1 MIGLTVALTGFGI
14 VCALIGISQ
23 KLQAIEQ
30 ALRNKNG

>member
-1 MIGLTVALTGFGI
+1 MIGLIIALNGCGI
-14 VCALIGISQ
+14 VFVLIGISQ